1 MATPLRSILYALLL
15 LVGAGTLAAAPSTRA
30 TAVRVTTAGD
40 SARVVID
47 LSGNTRFKMFTLDSP
62 SRIVVDIADTALAAK
77 GPLPAG
83 AGPIARV
90 RAGVQPNDTLR
101 LVIETRVRTSPQAL
115 LASPAAGEGHRL
127 IVDIAGSGARGAP
140 ILAAAPTTSAPATAP
155 AAAPVVAPAP
165 AAASAPS
172 RPVVAKHFPQ
182 DTGRDVVVA
191 VDAGH
196 GGKDP
201 GAIGRG
207 GTREKD
213 VVLSIARE
221 VVERINREPGM
232 KAILVRD
239 GDYYVA
245 HRERIRRART
255 ANADLFVS
263 IHADSVGNPDVSG
276 SSVYVLSERGA
287 TDEAARWLA
296 ERENAAD
303 LIGGVSLSDK
313 DNGLASVLL
322 DLSQTANITASMRV
336 AERVLQSIDRVGEVR
351 KPRVQQAGF
360 LVLKSPDVPSIL
372 VETAF
377 ISNRGD
383 ERRLG
388 TVAYRN
394 KLADAIVGGVRN
406 HFTDNPPEGSRFAQV
421 RRLATTSP

>member
-1 MATPLRSILYALLL
+1 MVNAARSIVFALLL
-15 LVGAGTLAAAPSTRA
+15 LLGVGSVAAAPSTRA
-30 TAVRVTTAGD
+30 TAVRATAAGD

-47 LSGNTRFKMFTLDSP
+47 LSGATRYKVFTLDSP
-62 SRIVVDIADTALAAK
+62 SRVVVDIASTALATK
-77 GPLPAG
+77 SPLPSAT
-83 AGPIARV
+83 GPISRI
-90 RAGVQPNDTLR
+90 RTGIQPNDTLR
-101 LVIETRVRTSPQAL
+101 VVIETRSPMTPQAL
-115 LASPAAGEGHRL
+115 LASPSAGEGHRL
-127 IVDIAGSGARGAP
+127 ILDIAGVGPRGSAV
-140 ILAAAPTTSAPATAP
+140 LAATTPNPAIVVPPP
-155 AAAPVVAPAP
+155 AAQAPVPAP
-165 AAASAPS
+165 AVTPS
-172 RPVVAKHFPQ
+172 RPVVAKHLPQ
-182 DTGRDVVVA
+182 DSGRDVIVA

-201 GAIGRG
+201 GAIGSG

-221 VVERINREPGM
+221 VVDRINLVPGM

-239 GDYYVA
+239 GDYYVV
-245 HRERIRRART
+245 HRERIRRARA

-303 LIGGVSLSDK
+303 LRGGVSLSDK
-313 DNGLASVLL
+313 DNNLASVLL
-322 DLSQTANITASMRV
+322 DLSQSANITASMRI
-336 AERVLQSIDRVGEVR
+336 AEQVLQSIDRVGEVR

-406 HFTDNPPEGSRFAQV
+406 HFTDNPPEGTRFAQV
-421 RRLATTSP
+421 RRLANASP